1 MSASA
6 VATTV
11 LDSLATS
18 METGLLIDDNVGGE
32 NQNPENYL
40 KQAGGNGVLTVQADG
55 DADALTE
62 FYAEYVCLSLNLFA
76 SCMTSRD
83 SHHIPNDTP
92 IIGAIVGVVVCTV
105 SPLRTALST
114 LNALKSTSRKVK
126 ESEWLIRPL
135 VTALNCLEICISKI
149 GYLVAFRECEG
160 LGPITDLI
168 EIFGNHAQ
176 LLPNLIGNPMKSV
189 LDSAFALLCNIASN
203 TRRTASG
210 PAESGIQVLY
220 QQYFSKLCCQV
231 FRSSFKDLKPTWA
244 HLLTLIRLAID
255 AEPAFLAQFLRSS
268 YAAVLA
274 EVLKKSARSV
284 LLQSNCEVLIMPL
297 TRLAGSMCITPEGLA
312 YVTGNTILP
321 FVVEVLVDPSLVQP
335 QGVGLSSD
343 TVSRYVLLLPV
354 SYLLELLVP
363 YALYLPVQHN

>member
-18 METGLLIDDNVGGE
+18 MGTGLLTDDCVGGGS
-32 NQNPENYL
+32 PDSS
-40 KQAGGNGVLTVQADG
+40 KQAGGQTGASASA
-55 DADALTE
+55 DADALTV
-62 FYAEYVCLSLNLFA
+62 FYADYVCLALNLFA

-105 SPLRTALST
+105 SPLRTALGT
-114 LNALKSTSRKVK
+114 LNALKSAERKVK

-135 VTALNCLEICISKI
+135 VTALNCLEVCISKI

-160 LGPITDLI
+160 LGPVTDII
-168 EIFGNHAQ
+168 ETFGNHAQ

-231 FRSSFKDLKPTWA
+231 FRSSFRDLKPTWA
-244 HLLTLIRLAID
+244 HLLILIRLAID

-268 YAAVLA
+268 YASVLS

-312 YVTGNTILP
+312 YVIGNSILP
-321 FVVEVLVDPSLVQP
+321 FIVEVLVDPSLAQP

-343 TVSRYVLLLPV
+343 TVSRYVRACV
-354 SYLLELLVP
+354 FVKELGFAFVFIIFHGVWSIGTLW
-363 YALYLPVQHN
+363 